1 MKNKPFFPMFIDLS
15 DKNIVVVGGGSTAVH
30 RVRALLPFTRNIKVI
45 APKVCMEMSELGKAG
60 YIELFMRQVKRSDLS
75 MAYMVLTA
83 TKDRKLNE
91 ELYRICKQEGI
102 YINIAGDKEQ
112 SDFYFPGISMQGE
125 AIVGVTASG
134 LSSKKVKKLYEEIQG
149 ALERVMREDDE

>member
-30 RVRALLPFTRNIKVI
+30 RIRTLLPFTRNIKVI
-45 APKVCMEMSELGKAG
+45 APKVCMEMMELGKAG
-60 YIELFMRQVKRSDLS
+60 YIDLFTRQVKRSDLS

-112 SDFYFPGISMQGE
+112 SDFYFPGVYMQDG
-125 AIVGVTASG
+125 VTMGVTASG
-134 LSSKKVKKLYEEIQG
+134 LSSKKLKKLYEEIQNT
-149 ALERVMREDDE
+149 LERVMQEDEE

>member
-15 DKNIVVVGGGSTAVH
+15 DKNIVVVGGGSVAVH
-30 RVRALLPFTRNIKVI
+30 RVRTLLPFTRNIKVI
-45 APKVCMEMSELGKAG
+45 APNVCMEMSELGKAG
-60 YIELFMRQVKRSDLS
+60 YIELFTRQVKRSDLS

-112 SDFYFPGISMQGE
+112 SDFYFPGVYMKD
-125 AIVGVTASG
+125 GVTAGVTAGG
-134 LSSKKVKKLYEEIQG
+134 LSSKKVKKLYEEIQNV
-149 ALERVMREDDE
+149 LERVIQEEE